1 MSFIPKDYGLSDEKI
16 RQIQKVIDT
25 LIMGGRSNN
34 TIKNYVCA
42 ISRFL
47 KYYEKKDISKFSEEN
62 IAEYIK
68 KNYLNKD
75 CGVDATGDV
84 DDWHI

>member
-1 MSFIPKDYGLSDEKI
+1 MSFIPKDYELSDEKI

-25 LIMGGRSNN
+25 LIIGGRSKN

-47 KYYEKKDISKFSEEN
+47 KYYKKKIIQLLE
-62 IAEYIK
+62 
-68 KNYLNKD
+68 
-75 CGVDATGDV
+75 
-84 DDWHI
+84 